1 MVFSSAIFLFYFL
14 PIVLV
19 AYFLINAKF
28 RNFLLL
34 FASLFFYS
42 WGEPKN
48 IILMLLSIV
57 VNYFAAIFVYRS
69 SNKKN
74 IQRLIFLLAIIFNIG
89 MLLVFKYTDF
99 FIKNINAVFNK
110 EFPLK
115 HIALP
120 IGISFFTF
128 QSLSYVIDV
137 KRHKVA
143 VQKNIINLGLYISFF
158 PQLIAGP
165 IVRYED
171 FEKQIQSRPL
181 SVEKF
186 SDGILRFMG
195 GFSKKIL
202 IADSLAPYVDAI
214 FAQNG
219 GFFPLALFG
228 IIAYSLQI
236 YFDFS
241 GYSDMAIGL
250 GKMFGFDFMEN
261 FNNPY
266 LSKNIKDFWRRW
278 HISLSFWFRD
288 YVYIPLGGSR
298 CSSLRSYANLMTVFF
313 LTGFWHGASWNFIVW
328 GIYYAIFL
336 ILERKFLGRVLEKLP
351 FFLQHI
357 YTIIVIVFGWIFFR
371 AEGLRHAIKYIKHIF
386 MIKQSMWADF
396 IYIVD
401 RKAVFFTIIGIL
413 LSLLPVIKFKDSKKS
428 LVRGGYIVIQF
439 IVFII
444 SISFLLGTGFSPFL
458 YFRF

>member
-28 RNFLLL
+28 RNILLL

-69 SNKKN
+69 SNKKS
-74 IQRLIFLLAIIFNIG
+74 IQRLIFLLAIMFNIG

-137 KRHKVA
+137 KRQKVA
-143 VQKNIINLGLYISFF
+143 VQKNFINLGLYISFF

-181 SVEKF
+181 SAEKF
-186 SDGILRFMG
+186 RDGILRFMG

-202 IADSLAPYVDAI
+202 IADSLAPYVDDI

-219 GFFPLALFG
+219 GSFPLALFG

-298 CSSLRSYANLMTVFF
+298 CSPIRSYANLMIVFF
-313 LTGFWHGASWNFIVW
+313 LTGFWHGASWNFIAW
-328 GIYYAIFL
+328 GVYYAVFL
-336 ILERKFLGRVLEKLP
+336 ILERKFLGKLLEKMPL
-351 FFLQHI
+351 FLQHL

-371 AEGLRHAIKYIKHIF
+371 AEGLRHAIKYMQHF
-386 MIKQSMWADF
+386 FVLKQSMWSDF
-396 IYIVD
+396 LYIVD
-401 RKAVFFTIIGIL
+401 RKAIFFTMIGIL
-413 LSLLPVIKFKDSKKS
+413 LSFMPVIKIKTAPNSVVKGVV
-428 LVRGGYIVIQF
+428 LF
-439 IVFII
+439 IAFII